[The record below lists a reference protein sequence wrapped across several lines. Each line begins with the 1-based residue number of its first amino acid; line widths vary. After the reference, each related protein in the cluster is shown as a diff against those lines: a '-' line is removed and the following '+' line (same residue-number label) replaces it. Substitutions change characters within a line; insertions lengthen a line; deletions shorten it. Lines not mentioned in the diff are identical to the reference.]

1 MVMHVNKIGENVYQI
16 DNQIATVNLTPGIQ
30 VYQEKLLDYEDKQ
43 FRLWNPR
50 RSKLA
55 AAIIN
60 GLSIFPFKEDSTVLY
75 LGASAGTTPSHISDI
90 CTKGRIYCVEFSAT
104 MMREFLDVS
113 KDRNNLLA
121 LLEDATH
128 PSNYQPLV
136 ENVDIIYSDVAQATQ
151 TKLFLDNFKLFA
163 KENTIG
169 IIMIKARSIDVTK
182 KPSVIFK
189 EEKSKLEQ
197 GGLRILEE
205 IKLDPYEKDHIA
217 FICEKYF

>member
-1 MVMHVNKIGENVYQI
+1 MHVNKIGENVYQI
-16 DNQIATVNLTPGIQ
+16 DNQIATVNLTPGVQ

-60 GLSIFPFKEDSTVLY
+60 GLSIFPFKEASTVLY

-113 KDRNNLLA
+113 KNRGNLLA
-121 LLEDATH
+121 LLDDATP
-128 PSNYQPLV
+128 PSDYQALV
-136 ENVDIIYSDVAQATQ
+136 ESVDIIYSDVAQATQ

-163 KENTIG
+163 REDTIG

-189 EEKSKLEQ
+189 EEKRKLEE
-197 GGLRILEE
+197 GGLKILEE

>member
-113 KDRNNLLA
+113 KDRNNLLG

>member
-1 MVMHVNKIGENVYQI
+1 MQVNKIAENVYQI

-55 AAIIN
+55 AAIIK
-60 GLSIFPFKEDSTVLY
+60 GLTIFPFKKDSTVLY

-90 CTKGRIYCVEFSAT
+90 CTEGRIYSVEFAPT
-104 MMREFLDVS
+104 MMREFLEVS
-113 KDRNNLLA
+113 KNRSNLFA

-128 PSNYQPLV
+128 PGNYQHLV
-136 ENVDIIYSDVAQATQ
+136 ESVDIIYSDVAQATQ

-197 GGLRILEE
+197 GGLKILEE

>member
-1 MVMHVNKIGENVYQI
+1 MQVNKIGENVYQI
-16 DNQIATVNLTPGIQ
+16 DNQIATINLIPGKQ
-30 VYQEKLLDYEDKQ
+30 VYQEKLIVHEDKE

-55 AAIIN
+55 AAIIK
-60 GLSIFPFKEDSTVLY
+60 GLTIFPFKKDSNVLY

-90 CTKGRIYCVEFSAT
+90 CTEGKIYSVEFAPT

-113 KDRNNLLA
+113 QDRENLLP

-128 PSNYQPLV
+128 PLNYQHLV
-136 ENVDIIYSDVAQATQ
+136 ESVDIIYSDVAQAQQ
-151 TKLFLDNFKLFA
+151 TKLFIDNFKLFA

-169 IIMIKARSIDVTK
+169 IIMIKARSIDVTMN
-182 KPSVIFK
+182 PNDIFK
-189 EEKSKLEQ
+189 QEKLRLKQ
-197 GGLRILEE
+197 GGLKILEE

-217 FICEKYF
+217 FICEKSF

>member
-1 MVMHVNKIGENVYQI
+1 MQINKIGENVYQI
-16 DNQIATVNLTPGIQ
+16 DNQIATVNLTPGVQ

-90 CTKGRIYCVEFSAT
+90 CTNGRIYCVEFSAT

-113 KDRNNLLA
+113 KNRRNLLA

-128 PSNYQPLV
+128 PSDYQALV
-136 ENVDIIYSDVAQATQ
+136 ESVDIIYSDVAQATQ

-163 KENTIG
+163 REDTIG

-189 EEKSKLEQ
+189 EEKRKLEE

>member
-1 MVMHVNKIGENVYQI
+1 MQVNRIGENVYQI
-16 DNQIATVNLTPGIQ
+16 DNQIATVNLTPGVQ
-30 VYQEKLLDYEDKQ
+30 VYQEKLLDHEDKQ

-75 LGASAGTTPSHISDI
+75 LGSSAGTTPSHISDI
-90 CTKGRIYCVEFSAT
+90 CIKGRIYCVEFSAT
-104 MMREFLDVS
+104 MMREFLDVCE
-113 KDRNNLLA
+113 DRSNLLA

-128 PSNYQPLV
+128 PLNYQALV
-136 ENVDIIYSDVAQATQ
+136 ESVDVIYSDVAQATQ

-163 KENTIG
+163 KEDAIG

-189 EEKSKLEQ
+189 EEKRKLEE
-197 GGLRILEE
+197 GGLKILEE

>member
-1 MVMHVNKIGENVYQI
+1 MQINKIGENVYQI
-16 DNQIATVNLTPGIQ
+16 DNQIATVNLTPGVQ

-90 CTKGRIYCVEFSAT
+90 CTNGRIYCVEFSAT

-113 KDRNNLLA
+113 KNRCNLLA

-128 PSNYQPLV
+128 PSDYQALV
-136 ENVDIIYSDVAQATQ
+136 ESVDIIYSDVAQATQ

-163 KENTIG
+163 REDTIG

-189 EEKSKLEQ
+189 EEKRKLEE

>member
-1 MVMHVNKIGENVYQI
+1 MQINKIGENVYQI
-16 DNQIATVNLTPGIQ
+16 DNQIATVNLTPGVQ

-113 KDRNNLLA
+113 KNRRNLLA

-128 PSNYQPLV
+128 PSDYQALV
-136 ENVDIIYSDVAQATQ
+136 ESVDIIYSDVAQATQ

-163 KENTIG
+163 REDTIG

-189 EEKSKLEQ
+189 EEKRKLEE

>member
-1 MVMHVNKIGENVYQI
+1 MQINKIGENVYQL

-55 AAIIN
+55 AAIIK
-60 GLSIFPFKEDSTVLY
+60 GLSIFPFKENSTVLY

-113 KDRNNLLA
+113 KNRSNLLA

-128 PSNYQPLV
+128 PHNYQQLV

-189 EEKSKLEQ
+189 EERSKLEQ
-197 GGLRILEE
+197 GGLKILEE

>member
-1 MVMHVNKIGENVYQI
+1 MHVNKIGENVYQI

>member
-1 MVMHVNKIGENVYQI
+1 MQIIKIGENVYQL
-16 DNQIATVNLTPGIQ
+16 DNQIATVNLTPGRQ
-30 VYQEKLLDYEDKQ
+30 VYQEKLIPYEDKE

-60 GLSIFPFKEDSTVLY
+60 GLTIFPFKKNSNVLY

-90 CTKGRIYCVEFSAT
+90 CTDGKIYSVEFAPT

-113 KDRNNLLA
+113 QRRENLIP

-128 PSNYQPLV
+128 PRHYQHLV
-136 ENVDIIYSDVAQATQ
+136 ESVDIIYSDVAQAQQ
-151 TKLFLDNFKLFA
+151 TKLFIDNFKLFA

-169 IIMIKARSIDVTK
+169 IIMIKARSIDVTMN
-182 KPSVIFK
+182 PNDVFK
-189 EEKSKLEQ
+189 QEKRHLEES
-197 GGLRILEE
+197 GLKILEE

-217 FICEKYF
+217 FICEKSF

>member
-1 MVMHVNKIGENVYQI
+1 MQINKIGENVYQI
-16 DNQIATVNLTPGIQ
+16 DNQIATVNLTPGVQ

-90 CTKGRIYCVEFSAT
+90 CTNGRIYCVEFSAT

-113 KDRNNLLA
+113 KNRCNLLA

-128 PSNYQPLV
+128 PSDYQALV
-136 ENVDIIYSDVAQATQ
+136 ESVDIIYSDVAQATQ
-151 TKLFLDNFKLFA
+151 TKLFLDNFKIFA
-163 KENTIG
+163 REDTIG

-189 EEKSKLEQ
+189 EEKRKLEE

>member
-1 MVMHVNKIGENVYQI
+1 MHVNKIGENVYQI
-16 DNQIATVNLTPGIQ
+16 DNQIATVNLTPGVQ

-75 LGASAGTTPSHISDI
+75 LGSSAGTTPSHISDI
-90 CTKGRIYCVEFSAT
+90 CIKGRIYCVEFSAT
-104 MMREFLDVS
+104 MMREFLDVCE
-113 KDRNNLLA
+113 DRSNLLA

-128 PSNYQPLV
+128 PLNYQALV
-136 ENVDIIYSDVAQATQ
+136 ESVDVIYSDVAQATQ

-163 KENTIG
+163 KEDTIG

-189 EEKSKLEQ
+189 EEKRKLEE
-197 GGLRILEE
+197 GGLKILEE
-205 IKLDPYEKDHIA
+205 IKLDPYEKDHIT

>member
-1 MVMHVNKIGENVYQI
+1 MQINKIGENVYQI
-16 DNQIATVNLTPGIQ
+16 DNQIATVNLTPGVQ

-90 CTKGRIYCVEFSAT
+90 CTNGRIYCVEFSAT

-113 KDRNNLLA
+113 KNRRNLLA

-128 PSNYQPLV
+128 PSDYQALV
-136 ENVDIIYSDVAQATQ
+136 ESVDIIYSDVAQATQ

-163 KENTIG
+163 REDTIG

-189 EEKSKLEQ
+189 EEKRKLEES
-197 GGLRILEE
+197 GLRILEE

>member
-1 MVMHVNKIGENVYQI
+1 M
-16 DNQIATVNLTPGIQ
+16 
-30 VYQEKLLDYEDKQ
+30 
-43 FRLWNPR
+43 
-50 RSKLA
+50 
-55 AAIIN
+55 
-60 GLSIFPFKEDSTVLY
+60 Y

-113 KDRNNLLA
+113 KDRNNLLG

>member
-60 GLSIFPFKEDSTVLY
+60 GLSIFPFKEDSTELF

>member
-163 KENTIG
+163 KENTMG

>member
-1 MVMHVNKIGENVYQI
+1 MQINKIGENVYQL

-30 VYQEKLLDYEDKQ
+30 VYQEKLLDHEDKQ

-55 AAIIN
+55 AAIIK
-60 GLSIFPFKEDSTVLY
+60 GLSIFPFKENSTVLY

-113 KDRNNLLA
+113 KNRGNLLA

-128 PSNYQPLV
+128 PSNYQQLV
-136 ENVDIIYSDVAQATQ
+136 ESVDIIYSDVAQATQ
-151 TKLFLDNFKLFA
+151 TKLFLDNFRLFA

-189 EEKSKLEQ
+189 EERTKLEQ
-197 GGLRILEE
+197 GGLKILEE

>member
-1 MVMHVNKIGENVYQI
+1 MQINKIGENVYQL

-30 VYQEKLLDYEDKQ
+30 VYQEKLLDHEDKQ

-55 AAIIN
+55 AAIIK
-60 GLSIFPFKEDSTVLY
+60 GLSIFPFKENSTVLY

-113 KDRNNLLA
+113 KNRSNLLA

-128 PSNYQPLV
+128 PGNYQQLV
-136 ENVDIIYSDVAQATQ
+136 ESVDIIYSDVAQATQ

-189 EEKSKLEQ
+189 EERTKLEQ
-197 GGLRILEE
+197 GGLKILEE

>member
-1 MVMHVNKIGENVYQI
+1 MQINKIGENVYQI
-16 DNQIATVNLTPGIQ
+16 DNQIATVNLTPGVQ

-90 CTKGRIYCVEFSAT
+90 CTNGRIYCVEFSAT

-113 KDRNNLLA
+113 KNRRNLLA

-128 PSNYQPLV
+128 PSDYQALV
-136 ENVDIIYSDVAQATQ
+136 ESVDIIYSDVAQATQ

-163 KENTIG
+163 REDTIG
-169 IIMIKARSIDVTK
+169 ITMIKARSIDVTK

-189 EEKSKLEQ
+189 EEKRKLEE